1 MNEKHSGDIRR
12 INRLTNELESLYHQA
27 SLKLGIADSVSIV
40 MYALHEAGNECLLS
54 DIYKESGISKQTIN
68 SAIRALEADGILYLE
83 QHIGRAKKV
92 VLTEK
97 GKEYAMQTAARL
109 YQAEMNAFESWSDNE
124 VSTYIR
130 LMEKY
135 NESFRQQI
143 EKL

>member
-68 SAIRALEADGILYLE
+68 SAIRSLEADGILYLE

-92 VLTEK
+92 V
-97 GKEYAMQTAARL
+97 
-109 YQAEMNAFESWSDNE
+109 
-124 VSTYIR
+124 
-130 LMEKY
+130 
-135 NESFRQQI
+135 
-143 EKL
+143 